1 MGSHSRYVCIKGG
14 LLMKSKVYAALL
26 CGLVLLGVGVP
37 VWAHHSFA
45 AAYDMTKAI
54 TVEGTIVQVRLT
66 NPHSWFFL
74 DVKNAATGQVDRWAF
89 EAGTPSGMIRNG
101 YKADELKAGTVVT
114 IRGFH
119 AKDPS
124 QNAGMLQQL
133 TTPDGKTYGMFGPQE
148 GPGAR

>member
-1 MGSHSRYVCIKGG
+1 
-14 LLMKSKVYAALL
+14 MKSKVYAALL
-26 CGLVLLGVGVP
+26 GGLVLLGAVAP

-54 TVEGTIVQVRLT
+54 TIEGTIVQVRLT

-74 DVKNAATGQVDRWAF
+74 DVKNPATGKVERWSI

-114 IRGFH
+114 IRGYH

-133 TTPDGKTYGMFGPQE
+133 TTADGKTYGMFGPQE